1 MLESLYYFI
10 FLLVLDLINK
20 NINNSLYVLSAFLT
34 EITMNKHNL
43 EQSRNVI
50 WSCGKIS
57 IIAVNSELGS
67 HKKTWYFLC
76 YTIGE
81 GTREKK
87 IKESWL
93 IFKDKLL

>member
-1 MLESLYYFI
+1 MLERLYYFI

-20 NINNSLYVLSAFLT
+20 NINNSLYVLSAFIT

-67 HKKTWYFLC
+67 HKKTGISSVIPL
-76 YTIGE
+76 
-81 GTREKK
+81 EKALERRRSK
-87 IKESWL
+87 KAG
-93 IFKDKLL
+93 